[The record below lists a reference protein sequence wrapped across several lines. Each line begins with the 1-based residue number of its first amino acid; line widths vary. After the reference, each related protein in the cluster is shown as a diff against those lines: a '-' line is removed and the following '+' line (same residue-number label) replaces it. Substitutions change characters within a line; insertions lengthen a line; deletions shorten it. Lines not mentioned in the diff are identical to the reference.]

1 MDPPPPSHLKEPP
14 PAPPAGFPPPLQK
27 MSLRWESPETSSD
40 SPQRSKA
47 AARQFRLKDSLGKI
61 AATMQSRV
69 LAAAEDE
76 AQERGWGPRPPGEE
90 KGGGGE
96 PESAEPRRMRD
107 VIEDPETFRPEREMV
122 GPVQHLTPEQERK
135 KVSFLTQGLGSTVR
149 QYMALQSLMH
159 EAAQPPNLDET
170 LGTRSQAQALTSIVL
185 RPDSIR
191 ASRATT
197 SSAEP
202 APASGE
208 ESYDSDD
215 PNISEL
221 PSVLGASAYLQ
232 TLSFVEDSDDFDE
245 FGGDTDIHTV
255 CSSGDAHEA
264 GVAPI
269 LAEMERT
276 MERMELSETVDDA
289 IDVRV
294 GRGGQGKADA
304 EEAIYECI
312 KEGARELSLRGMQLT
327 RLPALVLKASQ
338 LMDLD
343 ASYNKIDKVPRLLE
357 SLTYLHSLNLGHNE
371 ITILSESFCVPTNL
385 RNLNLEHNHLSELP
399 PQICLLTGLRKMSL
413 RHNAFEELPR
423 HLGML
428 EVLEELDCSRNR
440 LSSLPRALFLIR
452 QLRNLDLSSNFFS
465 DLPPTINQLTNLESL
480 DLSSNRLQILPTT
493 LLQLGRLRKLNL
505 RNNLIDEIP
514 EEVKDTELQEL
525 CVAGNR
531 LRRLPEQLCSVTSL
545 EVLDVGRNKI
555 GTLPSS
561 LGQLANLRHLNAAEN
576 RLRVVPEEI
585 GALQHLEV
593 LALEGN
599 RLREIPPAVA
609 ELRALKVDPS
619 PLVQT
624 GAPESYQPP
633 PGSARSLISAVPTNA
648 SGRSGTPAL
657 EPEGE
662 LTTSSPSLMESY
674 ARLRGTMS
682 SFALEPRVEAERL
695 ATTSL

>member
-1 MDPPPPSHLKEPP
+1 
-14 PAPPAGFPPPLQK
+14 
-27 MSLRWESPETSSD
+27 
-40 SPQRSKA
+40 
-47 AARQFRLKDSLGKI
+47 
-61 AATMQSRV
+61 
-69 LAAAEDE
+69 
-76 AQERGWGPRPPGEE
+76 
-90 KGGGGE
+90 
-96 PESAEPRRMRD
+96 
-107 VIEDPETFRPEREMV
+107 
-122 GPVQHLTPEQERK
+122 
-135 KVSFLTQGLGSTVR
+135 
-149 QYMALQSLMH
+149 MALQSLMH
-159 EAAQPPNLDET
+159 EAAQPPGLDKT
-170 LGTRSQAQALTSIVL
+170 LGTRSQAQTLTSIVL
-185 RPDSIR
+185 RPESNR

-197 SSAEP
+197 SSAGP

-232 TLSFVEDSDDFDE
+232 TRSFVEDSDDFDE
-245 FGGDTDIHTV
+245 FGDTDIHTV
-255 CSSGDAHEA
+255 CSSGDVHEA

-269 LAEMERT
+269 LAEMEST
-276 MERMELSETVDDA
+276 MQRMELSETVDDA
-289 IDVRV
+289 VDVRV

-312 KEGARELSLRGMQLT
+312 KERAKELTLRGMQLT

-338 LMDLD
+338 LVDLD
-343 ASYNKIDKVPRLLE
+343 VSYNKIDKIPRLLE
-357 SLTYLHSLNLGHNE
+357 SLTYLHSLHLGHNE
-371 ITILSESFCVPTNL
+371 ITHLSESFCVPTNL
-385 RNLNLEHNHLSELP
+385 RNLNLEHNHLSDLP

-440 LSSLPRALFLIR
+440 LSSLPRALFLLR
-452 QLRNLDLSSNFFS
+452 QLRNLDLSSNFFT

-480 DLSSNRLQILPTT
+480 DLSSNRLQIWPTM

-505 RNNLIDEIP
+505 RNNLIDDIP

-525 CVAGNR
+525 CIAGNR

-555 GTLPSS
+555 GTLPGS

-585 GALQHLEV
+585 GALQRLEV

-599 RLREIPPAVA
+599 RLRKIPPAVA
-609 ELRALKVDPS
+609 ELRALKVDP
-619 PLVQT
+619 LVQT
-624 GAPESYQPP
+624 GAPEGYRSP
-633 PGSARSLISAVPTNA
+633 PGSARSRISAVSTNPP
-648 SGRSGTPAL
+648 GRSDTPAL

-662 LTTSSPSLMESY
+662 LATPGPSLMESY

-682 SFALEPRVEAERL
+682 SFAPEPRVEAERL
-695 ATTSL
+695 AAASL